1 MKLSL
6 LFFRWFAGMPF
17 RALGLKRHF
26 YLRNHYKREM
36 QDTQPEAGRDL
47 NVYYKTNNIQFIHA
61 TANNEMVGGAVG
73 FIERTGR

>member
-1 MKLSL
+1 
-6 LFFRWFAGMPF
+6 
-17 RALGLKRHF
+17 
-26 YLRNHYKREM
+26 M
-36 QDTQPEAGRDL
+36 QDTQPEAGIDL